1 MRAIVPDIGMR
12 RQAERGS
19 IAGRLIHLKHGPLG
33 AVLVLC
39 PTEKW
44 GVGQGIFL
52 LAGIECKPR
61 RITVF
66 SMAEGEQQT
75 PSALLFV
82 QKNIPM
88 SLHGD
93 I

>member
-1 MRAIVPDIGMR
+1 MR
-12 RQAERGS
+12 RRAERGS

-39 PTEKW
+39 PTEEW

-52 LAGIECKPR
+52 LPGTERKPR

-66 SMAEGEQQT
+66 SMAEGDQQT

-82 QKNIPM
+82 RKISP
-88 SLHGD
+88 
-93 I
+93 